1 MDWIIDPQKARELTG
16 NRVTLQG
23 NFDPGCMY
31 APKEILKENVKT
43 MCRKFGKQ
51 KYIANLGW
59 GMQPYMTPD
68 MASNFID
75 AVYEASES
83 L

>member
-1 MDWIIDPQKARELTG
+1 
-16 NRVTLQG
+16 
-23 NFDPGCMY
+23 MY

-59 GMQPYMTPD
+59 GMQPLMTPD